1 MTNRPP
7 VFEKGYPSYEAVNSL
22 NNLWEQVIEQIK
34 LDIASKDET
43 ALYEMLKSVDRT
55 QLVAYLPEHQWHRF
69 TAVK

>member
-1 MTNRPP
+1 MNI
-7 VFEKGYPSYEAVNSL
+7 
-22 NNLWEQVIEQIK
+22 WEQVIEQIK
-34 LDIASKDET
+34 LDLKSKDET